1 MHTHQRPLRILSVA
15 LLCACSAHAG
25 TALRFGPS
33 SDYVTATT
41 DFARRAQSAA
51 PANASETRWLAP
63 FEEEAPIIATSESYA
78 GPTVHGGY
86 EFISDNTHVLL
97 TRQQIR
103 ERKGRPDSLALQ
115 AHSPDSWE
123 GRSLALRGFFLFKQD
138 AFESEYR
145 AGPFTPDRLAAS
157 WNSYAAGDR
166 RNITGRYVVKIGDS
180 YHISEHSFGMTN
192 SGSDT
197 VPAAVLA
204 TLRWAPYDPVTALD
218 FEQGRAVFQK
228 LPLIG
233 VTAVGLYFEDDS
245 WTGDNSASSPFAMHI
260 ETFTVSGAIH

>member
-1 MHTHQRPLRILSVA
+1 MSPRPESAAYASPSQGHGFLTHVGFSLQPLASTTRRIDLTCVRFTHRCPPRIGHATWKDTLRVGHGRSALPLLSTMHTHQRPLRILSVA

-166 RNITGRYVVKIGDS
+166 RNITGRYVV
-180 YHISEHSFGMTN
+180 
-192 SGSDT
+192 
-197 VPAAVLA
+197 
-204 TLRWAPYDPVTALD
+204 
-218 FEQGRAVFQK
+218 
-228 LPLIG
+228 
-233 VTAVGLYFEDDS
+233 
-245 WTGDNSASSPFAMHI
+245 
-260 ETFTVSGAIH
+260 